1 MFSFKSEKNKGNQKV
16 QGNQRYTKHEQL
28 SHGLWKKKKKK
39 KCGLI
44 LNNLWCVRRIHL
56 TFLVRKFYF
65 TGISVVFLNQQTI
78 KCNQNIA
85 MNDIYV
91 AIIMQLLFILF
102 NHWNQPMDEE

>member
-1 MFSFKSEKNKGNQKV
+1 MCSLSNQKKIKAIRKSRGIKDTQNMNNLV
-16 QGNQRYTKHEQL
+16 MDCG
-28 SHGLWKKKKKK
+28 KKKKK

-65 TGISVVFLNQQTI
+65 TGVSVVFLNQQTI

>member
-1 MFSFKSEKNKGNQKV
+1 M
-16 QGNQRYTKHEQL
+16 
-28 SHGLWKKKKKK
+28 
-39 KCGLI
+39 
-44 LNNLWCVRRIHL
+44 

-65 TGISVVFLNQQTI
+65 TGVSVVFLNQQTI